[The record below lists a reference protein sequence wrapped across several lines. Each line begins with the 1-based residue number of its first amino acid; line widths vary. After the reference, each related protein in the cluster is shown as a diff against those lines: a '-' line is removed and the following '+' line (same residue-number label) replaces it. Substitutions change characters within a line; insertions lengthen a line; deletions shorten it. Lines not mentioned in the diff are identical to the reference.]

1 MKNGCANR
9 RQSQTRLSCAEVK
22 PVIDEVNEEW
32 LREPKDFR
40 RVFLWSGMPSNIQ
53 EFFRNIFFLIIPGL
67 FLIIPDQDKRVL
79 ELGDGTA
86 GGAGDD

>member
-9 RQSQTRLSCAEVK
+9 R
-22 PVIDEVNEEW
+22 IFEE
-32 LREPKDFR
+32 F
-40 RVFLWSGMPSNIQ
+40 FLWSGMPSNIQ

-67 FLIIPDQDKRVL
+67 FLIIPDQDKKWL

-86 GGAGDD
+86 GGAGND

>member
-9 RQSQTRLSCAEVK
+9 RQSQTRLSYAEVK

-40 RVFLWSGMPSNIQ
+40 
-53 EFFRNIFFLIIPGL
+53 EFFCGQQLPAIDSNVSAIIFF
-67 FLIIPDQDKRVL
+67 
-79 ELGDGTA
+79 
-86 GGAGDD
+86 

>member
-1 MKNGCANR
+1 MISD
-9 RQSQTRLSCAEVK
+9 QVK
-22 PVIDEVNEEW
+22 KSFV
-32 LREPKDFR
+32 
-40 RVFLWSGMPSNIQ
+40 WSGMSSNIQ

>member
-1 MKNGCANR
+1 M
-9 RQSQTRLSCAEVK
+9 
-22 PVIDEVNEEW
+22 I
-32 LREPKDFR
+32 
-40 RVFLWSGMPSNIQ
+40 LWSGMFSNIQ

-67 FLIIPDQDKRVL
+67 FLIIPDQDKKWL